1 MRIAIIGLGKL
12 GYPMALFLSTK
23 HSVNAYDKNNE
34 IIKKILIEKNYFKNE
49 NNSHKYLK
57 QKKKIRFFYK
67 ISEALYNTS
76 ACFITVPT
84 PSLKDG
90 SFSNKI
96 ILNCLNDISK
106 TINIRKK
113 SLKPYLIN
121 ICSTVSPGSCE
132 KKFINFF
139 KKKKLILNKDYVIT
153 YNPYFV
159 ALGSVLKNLKKP
171 DYILIGTINN
181 SAGKILKNIY
191 SKLYKKNIKILLL
204 NLEEAEIVKIF
215 TNSFLTLKISFGNIL
230 KQLATKKKLALNKI
244 LNALGHDER
253 IVQKFLNPG
262 LPFGG
267 PCLPRDNY
275 AVINYLKKANLST
288 NLSKSIIEINNYS
301 LKSIFN
307 EIDHL
312 KNLNFKKIG
321 FLGVGYRPNTE
332 YLEDSVSI
340 KIVNYCL
347 KKKIKVFLFDYYTNY
362 SNNKVFKCKKII
374 NLINSSEIILLP
386 FSDKKFQK
394 ILNYSHNKIIWDP
407 FYCLKSKKHFIIRNC
422 FEIKTK

>member
-1 MRIAIIGLGKL
+1 
-12 GYPMALFLSTK
+12 
-23 HSVNAYDKNNE
+23 
-34 IIKKILIEKNYFKNE
+34 
-49 NNSHKYLK
+49 
-57 QKKKIRFFYK
+57 
-67 ISEALYNTS
+67 
-76 ACFITVPT
+76 
-84 PSLKDG
+84 
-90 SFSNKI
+90 
-96 ILNCLNDISK
+96 
-106 TINIRKK
+106 
-113 SLKPYLIN
+113 
-121 ICSTVSPGSCE
+121 
-132 KKFINFF
+132 
-139 KKKKLILNKDYVIT
+139 
-153 YNPYFV
+153 
-159 ALGSVLKNLKKP
+159 
-171 DYILIGTINN
+171 
-181 SAGKILKNIY
+181 
-191 SKLYKKNIKILLL
+191 
-204 NLEEAEIVKIF
+204 
-215 TNSFLTLKISFGNIL
+215 
-230 KQLATKKKLALNKI
+230 
-244 LNALGHDER
+244 
-253 IVQKFLNPG
+253 

-288 NLSKSIIEINNYS
+288 NLSKSIIEVNNYS